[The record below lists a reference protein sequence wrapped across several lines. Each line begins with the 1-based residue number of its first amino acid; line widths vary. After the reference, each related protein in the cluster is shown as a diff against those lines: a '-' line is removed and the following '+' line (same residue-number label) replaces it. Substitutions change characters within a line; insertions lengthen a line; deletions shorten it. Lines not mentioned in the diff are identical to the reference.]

1 MLLVQVLRLAGGVQ
15 LTCSPWVKSW
25 KGSRIVVPNLA
36 QDEAMAFIRT
46 VFVPALEELY
56 PRIAAQSISDKSVLH
71 PF

>member
-1 MLLVQVLRLAGGVQ
+1 
-15 LTCSPWVKSW
+15 
-25 KGSRIVVPNLA
+25 VVPNLA